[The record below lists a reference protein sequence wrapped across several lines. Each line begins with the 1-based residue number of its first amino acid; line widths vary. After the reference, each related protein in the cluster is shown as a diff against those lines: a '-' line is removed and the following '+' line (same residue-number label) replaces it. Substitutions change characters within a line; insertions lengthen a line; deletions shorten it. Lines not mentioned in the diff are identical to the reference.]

1 MSTKTHGMTGRL
13 SFQYTILSVLF
24 LSAVILPVRGSI
36 LVEKNDTTGTS
47 ITELRKLYSINKTI
61 PVELE
66 KEILVSLSH
75 YPELSHVKIRFT
87 YGSIFTSMKAVP
99 TLGFVF
105 KKRENRVYRIVMN
118 KKQCASG
125 TNLMQRAPS
134 SALTGVLGH
143 ELGHIKDYSR
153 LSNFGLIK
161 FMFSYIFKKGR
172 VEAEK
177 RADRFAVEHHLGEE
191 LLEFNNY
198 IMNDACMDPKY
209 IRYKKKFYNSS
220 DALGEMVNS
229 HENLTSF

>member
-1 MSTKTHGMTGRL
+1 MQGMRGSI
-13 SFQYTILSVLF
+13 SFQHTILSVLF
-24 LSAVILPVRGSI
+24 LSTAILPVRGSI
-36 LVEKNDTTGTS
+36 TAEKNDSTGTN
-47 ITELRKLYSINKTI
+47 ITELRKLYAINKTI
-61 PVELE
+61 PADLE

-75 YPELSHVKIRFT
+75 YPELSNVRIKFT

-99 TLGFVF
+99 TLGFLF

-161 FMFSYIFKKGR
+161 FMVSYVFKKGR

-177 RADRFAVEHHLGEE
+177 RADRFAVEHNLGEQ

-220 DALGEMVNS
+220 DTLGEMVNS
-229 HENLTSF
+229 HETLTSF